1 MRQTIAAIRSVG
13 MPVWVLIGA
22 VLGILAGVVVG
33 ERTTIFAPV
42 GTAYTMLLEI
52 AIYPYLICSLL
63 LGLGRLAP
71 GRAGLLLRASWPVYV
86 FLWVLVQATL
96 WLLRQA
102 IPPTPPPLVIQPEPA
117 GHTDLLALLIPAN
130 PFAALLQNDV
140 PAIVVFAVLY
150 GIAMQGVAQRQTLFD
165 MLEALRVASLAI
177 WRWVVLLSPFGV
189 FALLAVTAGTV
200 RGDQIG
206 GFLLYNALFLAGTLI
221 LAFVVLPFIVTA
233 LAPTSYRALIG
244 ELRQGLVLALV
255 TTLPVV
261 SLPYIQRAATMVAK
275 SAGCPD
281 GEETDDVIKASVSLS
296 YALAQVGNHFCNL
309 LLFYAAYRAGH
320 PIPLGQQMLLPLLT
334 VLSCVGTPS
343 TTIGAVQF
351 FSSWLHLPS
360 GTTDLWIAT
369 TAVTR
374 YGQVLLSVSAFAF
387 ISSVV
392 PLAYWRNWR
401 IRPMQAATALGGGC
415 AVLVLVVLA
424 AIAARPELF
433 PTGAA
438 EPLLA
443 STLDPALT
451 EGLSVQIATAP
462 GAGAANG
469 PVGEP
474 TVPAIQTAGV
484 LRVGYNPEVIP
495 FSYRNA
501 SGALVGY
508 DISFAYQLARDLSV
522 RLVLVPFT
530 WDRLADELAA
540 SRFDVAMSGIYLT
553 DTRLADLTPGPVYWS
568 SPLALLVPSATAS
581 AFISRSALLARKDL
595 RLAVFDSAVMR
606 SLAHRLLPDAAV
618 TVVPDYSTLP
628 DRPGMV
634 DAALWTLAQARAWAA
649 IHPGWT
655 AVVPT
660 DAGAPL
666 SIAMMLPPN
675 TLAFHAYLQ
684 DWMEQK
690 RATGFAAAQAAY
702 WMDGKPRAPARPR
715 WNLLDALSGG
725 G

>member
-1 MRQTIAAIRSVG
+1 MRQTIAAIRSAG
-13 MPVWVLIGA
+13 MAVWVPTGA
-22 VLGILAGVVVG
+22 VLGILAGVVLG

-52 AIYPYLICSLL
+52 AIYPYLVCTLL

-71 GRAGLLLRASWPVYV
+71 GRAARLLRASWPVYV
-86 FLWVLVQATL
+86 FVWALVQATL

-102 IPPTPPPLVIQPEPA
+102 IPPTPPPLVIQPEPVA
-117 GHTDLLALLIPAN
+117 HTDLLALLIPAN

-150 GIAMQGVAQRQTLFD
+150 GIGMQAVAQRQTLFD
-165 MLEALRVASLAI
+165 VLEALRLASLAI

-189 FALLAVTAGTV
+189 FALLAVTAGTL
-200 RGDQIG
+200 RGSQIG
-206 GFLLYNALFLAGTLI
+206 GFLLYNTLFLAGTLV
-221 LAFVVLPFIVTA
+221 LAIGVLPLIVTA
-233 LAPTSYRALIG
+233 LAPTSYRALMD
-244 ELRQGLVLALV
+244 ELRPGLVLSLV

-261 SLPYIQRAATMVAK
+261 SLPYIQRAAVMVAK
-275 SAGCPD
+275 SAGCPE
-281 GEETDDVIKASVSLS
+281 GEETDDVIKASVALS
-296 YALAQVGNHFCNL
+296 YALAQVGNHFCDL
-309 LLFYAAYRAGH
+309 LLYFAAYRAGH

-343 TTIGAVQF
+343 TTIGAVKF

-360 GTTDLWIAT
+360 GTTELWIAT
-369 TAVTR
+369 TAITR
-374 YGQVLLSVSAFAF
+374 YGQVLLSVSAFGF
-387 ISSVV
+387 ISSTV
-392 PLAYWRNWR
+392 PLFYWRKWR
-401 IRPMQAATALGGGC
+401 PRAVQAATALAGGC
-415 AVLVLVVLA
+415 ALLLVVLA

-433 PTGAA
+433 PPGAA
-438 EPLLA
+438 NPLLA
-443 STLDPALT
+443 STVDPALT
-451 EGLSVQIATAP
+451 EGVAVQIATSP
-462 GAGAANG
+462 GAGAPEG
-469 PVGEP
+469 PNRP
-474 TVPAIQTAGV
+474 SVPAIQTAGV
-484 LRVGYNPEVIP
+484 VRVGYNPDVIP

-501 SGALVGY
+501 GGALVGY
-508 DISFAYQLARDLSV
+508 DISFAYQLAHDLSV

-540 SRFDVAMSGIYLT
+540 GRFDVAMSGIYLT

-568 SPLALLVPSATAS
+568 SPLALLVPSDNAS
-581 AFISRSALLARKDL
+581 AFTSRTALLARTDL

-628 DRPGMV
+628 DRLGTM
-634 DAALWTLAQARAWAA
+634 DAALWTLEQARAWAA

-660 DAGAPL
+660 DAGPPL
-666 SIAMMLPPN
+666 SIAMMLPPDA
-675 TLAFHAYLQ
+675 LAFRAYLQ

-702 WMDGKPRAPARPR
+702 WMDGKPRTPARPR
-715 WNLLDALSGG
+715 WNLLDALGG